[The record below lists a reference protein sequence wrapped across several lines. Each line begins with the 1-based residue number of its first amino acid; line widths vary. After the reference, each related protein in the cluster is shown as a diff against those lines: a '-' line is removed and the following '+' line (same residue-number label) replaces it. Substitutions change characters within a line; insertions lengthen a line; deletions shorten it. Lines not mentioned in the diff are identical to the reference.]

1 MGAGPRQQLV
11 AEWTESIRKS
21 GVKRI
26 KARALLKAFG
36 AERRGPVVVERIQKW
51 CAAQQPRIYADGLP
65 FLRTL
70 DDQVELACKPITQI
84 GWLVEEE
91 RALYERFEVEIMPR
105 LGRLRLVEGN
115 HRPVGTRERLDFLCE
130 ESDGTRV
137 VVELKRDEG
146 EGRGVQQ
153 VVGYIR
159 ALRADPRHQR
169 ANIRGILV
177 TGRADLNTRKVLE
190 ELEPDYH
197 IDWWIYGLDKSG
209 RIKLAPVEVTPARAR
224 QPR

>member
-1 MGAGPRQQLV
+1 MSGVPKQKLV
-11 AEWTESIRKS
+11 AEWMESIRKS

-36 AERRGPVVVERIQKW
+36 AERRGAVVVERIQKW
-51 CAAQQPRIYADGLP
+51 CAAQQPRIHADSLP

-70 DDQVELACKPITQI
+70 DDQVQLAFKPISQI
-84 GWLVEEE
+84 GWLVEKEPI
-91 RALYERFEVEIMPR
+91 LYERFEREIMPK
-105 LGRLRLVEGN
+105 LGSLRLVEGN
-115 HRPVGTRERLDFLCE
+115 HRPEGTRERLDFLCE
-130 ESDGTRV
+130 DGDGTKV

-159 ALRADPRHQR
+159 ALRADPRHKQAR
-169 ANIRGILV
+169 IRGILV

-197 IDWWIYGLDKSG
+197 IDWWIYGLDESD
-209 RIKLAPVEVTPARAR
+209 RIDVKQVEVTPARAR
-224 QPR
+224 